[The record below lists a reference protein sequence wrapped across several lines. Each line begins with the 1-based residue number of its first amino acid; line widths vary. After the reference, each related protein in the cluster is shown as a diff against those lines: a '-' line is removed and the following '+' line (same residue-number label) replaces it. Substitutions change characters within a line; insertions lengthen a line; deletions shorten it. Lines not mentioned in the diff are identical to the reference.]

1 MHALKLSGGRGE
13 CVEGDGCSIGGCVRA
28 WEREERWM
36 CLMKL
41 PLGLRLLC
49 WVEGRERGVVG
60 CE

>member
-1 MHALKLSGGRGE
+1 MR
-13 CVEGDGCSIGGCVRA
+13 V

-49 WVEGRERGVVG
+49 CVEGRERGGVG
-60 CE
+60 CECLPE